1 LGGFNAVQLRVYHE
15 KKVRLDLS
23 EKVKFFPGR
32 EISAEAIQS
41 GEVLTKSYS
50 ADLKYSWSTGIAVT
64 RFLRELKNAKIIGRK
79 CRKCNRVLVPPRMF
93 CEDCFR
99 TTDEWVYVK
108 DTGVVNT
115 YSIAYVGTDASRL
128 KEPLYV
134 AVINV
139 DGATPGMGFLHYL
152 GEIESPKKVKVGM
165 KVQAVWKP
173 ENERQG
179 SILDIKYF
187 RPI

>member
-1 LGGFNAVQLRVYHE
+1 M
-15 KKVRLDLS
+15 S

-32 EISAEAIQS
+32 EISSKAMES
-41 GEVLTKSYS
+41 GEVLTKYYS
-50 ADLKYSWSTGIAVT
+50 ADLNYSWSTGIAVT
-64 RFLRELKNAKIIGRK
+64 RFLQELKQGKIIGRK
-79 CRKCNRVLVPPRMF
+79 CNKCDRVLVPPRIF

-115 YSIAYVGTDASRL
+115 YSIAHVGTDASRL
-128 KEPLYV
+128 KEPMYI

-139 DGATPGMGFLHYL
+139 DGPTKGMGFLHYL
-152 GEIESPKKVKVGM
+152 GEIKSEHEIKVGL

-173 ENERQG
+173 EDQRTG
-179 SILDIKYF
+179 SILDIRYF
-187 RPI
+187 KPI